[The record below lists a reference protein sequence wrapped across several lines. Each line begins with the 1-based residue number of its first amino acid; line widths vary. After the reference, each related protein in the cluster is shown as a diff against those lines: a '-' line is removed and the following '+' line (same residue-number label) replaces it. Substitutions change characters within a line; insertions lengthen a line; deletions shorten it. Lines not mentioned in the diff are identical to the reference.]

1 MDSASRLSPTV
12 IVARKV
18 QPGCEAAFEAWMTR
32 LLSAAHASP
41 GHIGADLQRPDAIH
55 PDEWVVVYRFV
66 DAVSRQAWL
75 DSPQRHDLM
84 DEAKHLVRG
93 EPRQQV
99 LATAGPGQEVRALS
113 SARVSPGRE
122 TEYFALHHEIE
133 HAMRSFEGFIN
144 VEIFAAVPG
153 VQDEVVTVLTFTDQA
168 SLEGWLESPV
178 RRRQIERLDAL
189 TETGR
194 TLSVVGGFGGW
205 FEHVDGAE
213 PKRWKQA
220 VVVLIALF
228 PTVVLLNYLSA
239 WALPD
244 LAMIPAT
251 FVGNVVGISLLTWVL
266 MPPLTRRLSGWLSR

>member
-1 MDSASRLSPTV
+1 MKSASRLSPTV

-18 QPGCEAAFEAWMTR
+18 QPGHEAAFEAWMTR

-41 GHIGADLQRPDAIH
+41 GHIDADLQRPDAIH

-66 DAVSRQAWL
+66 DAASRQAWL
-75 DSPQRHDLM
+75 DSPQRRALM
-84 DEAKHLVRG
+84 DEAQHLVRG

-99 LATAGPGQEVRALS
+99 LATAGPDKAIRALS
-113 SARVSPGRE
+113 SARISPGRE
-122 TEYFALHHEIE
+122 TEYFALHHQIE
-133 HAMRSFEGFIN
+133 HALRSFKGFVD

-153 VQDEVVTVLTFTDQA
+153 VQDEVVTVLTFEDRA
-168 SLEGWLESPV
+168 SLDGWLNSPV
-178 RRRQIERLDAL
+178 RSRQIERLDAL

-194 TLSVVGGFGGW
+194 TLLVVGGFGGW
-205 FEHVDGAE
+205 FDHVDGVE
-213 PKRWKQA
+213 PKLWKQA

-251 FVGNVVGISLLTWVL
+251 FLGNVVGIALLTWVL
-266 MPPLTRRLSGWLSR
+266 MPPLTRRLSGWLRE